1 MNEAE
6 YFARLIRP
14 DLAMLREPRKR
25 SICEDERLRQAL
37 IRAPMPVADAEW
49 FAEFALEWTH
59 DYVLPVGHAANHQPQ
74 QARET
79 LERLYGDCDD
89 GAILLATMLVSAL
102 QPEAWPLFKFCVGR
116 LKLSTDRNWMRDH
129 AFVVMDHKHLG
140 GEALLDWTLSP
151 RPLAAGEAEWMVES
165 SMELGKDNNGE
176 G

>member
-49 FAEFALEWTH
+49 FAEFALAWTH

-102 QPEAWPLFKFCVGR
+102 QPEAWPLFKFCVGEVDGR
-116 LKLSTDRNWMRDH
+116 RYH
-129 AFVVMDHKHLG
+129 AFLTMHRRDLRETV
-140 GEALLDWTLSP
+140 LLDWTLSP

-165 SMELGKDNNGE
+165 SMEIGA
-176 G
+176 